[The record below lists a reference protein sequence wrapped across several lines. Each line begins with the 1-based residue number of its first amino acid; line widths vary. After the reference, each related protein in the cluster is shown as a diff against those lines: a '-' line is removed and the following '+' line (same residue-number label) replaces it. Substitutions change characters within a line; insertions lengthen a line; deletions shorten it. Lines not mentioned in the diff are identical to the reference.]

1 MDTKKSTK
9 GVLYLIP
16 STLGESEPLEVLPL
30 SVKKIIEE
38 TQFFIV
44 ENEKTAR
51 RFIKKICP
59 NKAQSD
65 LKLESLNKFTDL
77 SLVSSFLNPC
87 LEGFHVGVISE
98 AGCPGIA
105 DPGADV
111 VSIAHEKNITVVPL
125 VGPSSILL
133 SLMASGFNG
142 QNFAF
147 NGYLPIDPQERSKSI
162 KNLEQLL
169 YLSGQT
175 QLFIETPYR
184 NDAMLESLCKH
195 LQSHTKICVAC
206 DISLTN
212 AFIKTETA
220 AYWKKNMPKLHK
232 RPCMFLIGK

>member
-1 MDTKKSTK
+1 MDTKKLTK
-9 GVLYLIP
+9 GILYLIP
-16 STLGESEPLEVLPL
+16 STLGETEPLEVLPL

-147 NGYLPIDPQERSKSI
+147 NGYLPIDPQERSKTI

-195 LQSHTKICVAC
+195 LQSHTKICIAC

-212 AFIKTETA
+212 AFIKTETV
-220 AYWKKNMPKLHK
+220 AYWKKIMPKLHK